1 MYEKKSTDLLP
12 NCDMLNILLCHNS
25 SMTEYFVDVFLEFER
40 RRDKPIKSKIDEV
53 NIADL
58 QNTEDKY
65 KSPEA
70 DPCTFSCCYSDTESE
85 EEEDR

>member
-12 NCDMLNILLCHNS
+12 NCEMLNILLCHNS

-40 RRDKPIKSKIDEV
+40 RRDNPIKSKIDEV

-58 QNTEDKY
+58 
-65 KSPEA
+65 
-70 DPCTFSCCYSDTESE
+70 
-85 EEEDR
+85 

>member
-1 MYEKKSTDLLP
+1 
-12 NCDMLNILLCHNS
+12 
-25 SMTEYFVDVFLEFER
+25 MTEYFVDVFLEFER

-58 QNTEDKY
+58 QTTEDKY